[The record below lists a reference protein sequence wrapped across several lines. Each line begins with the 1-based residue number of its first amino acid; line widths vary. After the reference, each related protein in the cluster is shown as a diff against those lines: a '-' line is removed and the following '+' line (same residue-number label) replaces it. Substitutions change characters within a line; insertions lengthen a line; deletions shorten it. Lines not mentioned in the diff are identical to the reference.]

1 MAMQPQEKREFLR
14 VPFTTE
20 VEVRTDDR
28 TFGSSSGINISLNG
42 LRLATEQPAP
52 EEGSPCSVKIIL
64 RAFEHEVIIEAHGRV
79 ARSGQGTLA
88 VEFIDLDLD
97 SYLHLRQ
104 LIISNADDPER
115 AEQEFDTHWGIRRTR
130 R

>member
-1 MAMQPQEKREFLR
+1 MQPQEKREFLR
-14 VPFTTE
+14 VSFTTE

-42 LRLATEQPAP
+42 LKLATDQPVP
-52 EEGSPCSVKIIL
+52 EEGSPCSVKIML
-64 RAFEHEVIIEAHGRV
+64 RAFEHQVVIETHGRV

-97 SYLHLRQ
+97 SYHHLRQ
-104 LIISNADDPER
+104 LIISNADDPGR
-115 AEQEFDTHWGIRRTR
+115 AEREFDAHWGIRRPR
-130 R
+130 Q